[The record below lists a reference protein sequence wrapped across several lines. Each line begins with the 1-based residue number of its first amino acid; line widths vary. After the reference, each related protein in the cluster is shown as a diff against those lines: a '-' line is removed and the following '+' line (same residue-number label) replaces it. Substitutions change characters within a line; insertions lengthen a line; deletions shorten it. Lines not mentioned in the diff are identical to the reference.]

1 MMDITLKELNDSL
14 TPEKIIQLVTELG
27 SDEYIDKGDYII
39 FKTICHNEDAAAASM
54 KLYYYKK
61 NKKFHCY
68 TDCGDN
74 FNIFTLFERRYKL
87 LGIQYNFYKDIV
99 LKITDGINIKKT
111 AENGFIQKYESKYG
125 EYKIDKPDVKFNE
138 INQNILKLFTFFP
151 TPEWLEDG
159 ISEEVMKLYNIL
171 YSIEQNKIIIPHYD
185 ISGNLIGIRGRALNE
200 SDLLIGKYMPI
211 QIEKNIYSHP
221 LMYNL
226 YGLNLVKENIQKYK
240 MAIVAESEKSP
251 MQYATMFGMDK
262 NICTAC
268 CGSSFH
274 KYQLDLLI
282 SCGAERVLIAFDKEG
297 KTRQEQE
304 KYFIKLQNIC
314 NKYKNFCQMGFIYD
328 SFNLL
333 NLKDSPFDKGPE
345 IAKKLINQGVWI
357 K

>member
-1 MMDITLKELNDSL
+1 MMDMTLKELNDSL

-39 FKTICHNEDAAAASM
+39 FKTICHNEDAATASM

-87 LGIQYNFYKDIV
+87 LGIKYNFYKDIV
-99 LKITDGINIKKT
+99 LKITDGINIKRT
-111 AENGFIQKYESKYG
+111 AENGFIQKYESKYD
-125 EYKIDKPDVKFNE
+125 EYKIDQPNVKFNE
-138 INQNILKLFTFFP
+138 INPNVLKLFTFFP

-159 ISEEVMKLYNIL
+159 ISEEIMKLYNIL

-185 ISGNLIGIRGRALNE
+185 MFGNLIGIRGRALNE
-200 SDLLIGKYMPI
+200 EDLLIGKYMPV
-211 QIEKNIYSHP
+211 QIEKKVYSHP

-226 YGLNLVKENIQKYK
+226 YGLNLIKENIQKYK
-240 MAIVAESEKSP
+240 MAIVAEGEKAP
-251 MQYATMFGMDK
+251 MQYATMFGMDR
-262 NICTAC
+262 NIVVAA
-268 CGSSFH
+268 CGSNFH

-297 KTRQEQE
+297 ETVQE
-304 KYFIKLQNIC
+304 KDKYFNKLLNIC

-328 SFNLL
+328 TSNLL
-333 NLKDSPFDKGPE
+333 ELKNSPFDKGAA
-345 IAKKLINQGVWI
+345 ITKKLIEQGVWI